1 MCVCVC
7 VNWNRERNFCYA
19 IESCIDN
26 IVYSH
31 KLSVNQLRT
40 HYSDWC
46 LRRKK
51 KSIQLKSE
59 HIKWKLN
66 YRGDWTWSKRK
77 HFKWLLLQ
85 EKEDKD
91 RERESD
97 HGEVKSKMG
106 AQPLKRYIWN
116 TYVLYTHSQIAG
128 GLRYRVRKKMCTHTH
143 KHIHQ
148 THDKEVTSV
157 LAHLFHFKGGIS
169 LTRCNSRTHSTDV
182 YDSIS
187 K

>member
-1 MCVCVC
+1 MKVKLPRRL
-7 VNWNRERNFCYA
+7 NL
-19 IESCIDN
+19 IETETFQVVASA
-26 IVYSH
+26 
-31 KLSVNQLRT
+31 
-40 HYSDWC
+40 
-46 LRRKK
+46 RKGG
-51 KSIQLKSE
+51 Q
-59 HIKWKLN
+59 
-66 YRGDWTWSKRK
+66 R
-77 HFKWLLLQ
+77 Q
-85 EKEDKD
+85 